1 MGLLEIIKSKDN
13 STIKEIKKLQEKK
26 YRNIY
31 NKFIIEGFRFVSEAL
46 DSKFHVCY
54 VIISETIEEKFEKL
68 GLNEKIKE
76 GTKLIKVSE
85 VILKSICST
94 DNPQGIAAVVDNEE
108 VTIDYNKGFYILA
121 DRVQD
126 PGNMGTII
134 RTADAAGAKGVIVT
148 KGTVDIYNDKTLRST
163 MGSIFKIPIIIDEE
177 LSYIK
182 KLKQQGFKV
191 VVSSLDTENNFY
203 DVDLTGKNIIA
214 VGNEGSGISEEI
226 NSISDEKVKIP
237 MPGTAESLN
246 VGVAA
251 GIMMFEAVR
260 QKNS

>member
-1 MGLLEIIKSKDN
+1 MLEVIKSKDN

-26 YRNIY
+26 YRNVY

-46 DSKFHVCY
+46 NSKFHVCY
-54 VIISETIEEKFEKL
+54 VIISETIEAKFEKL
-68 GLNEKIKE
+68 KLNGKIKE
-76 GTKLIKVSE
+76 DTKLIKVSE
-85 VILKSICST
+85 SILKSICNT
-94 DNPQGIAAVVDNEE
+94 DNPQGIAAVVSNEK
-108 VTIDYNKGFYILA
+108 VTIDYNEGFYILA
-121 DRVQD
+121 DKVQD

-163 MGSIFKIPIIIDEE
+163 MGSIFKIPIIIDED

-182 KLKQQGFKV
+182 DLKQQGFKV

-203 DVDLTGKNIIA
+203 DVDLTDKSIIA

-226 NSISDEKVKIP
+226 YSISDEKVKIP
-237 MPGTAESLN
+237 MPGNAESLN

>member
-1 MGLLEIIKSKDN
+1 MLEVIKSKDN

-26 YRNIY
+26 YRNLY
-31 NKFIIEGFRFVSEAL
+31 NKFIVEGFRFVSEAL
-46 DSKFHVCY
+46 DSKFNVCY

-68 GLNEKIKE
+68 GLNEKIKD

-85 VILKSICST
+85 AILKIICST
-94 DNPQGIAAVVDNEE
+94 DNPQGIVAVVSNEQI
-108 VTIDYNKGFYILA
+108 TIDYNEGFYILA

-134 RTADAAGAKGVIVT
+134 RTANAAGAKGIIVT

-163 MGSIFKIPIIIDEE
+163 MGSIFKIPVIIDED
-177 LSYIK
+177 LSYIA
-182 KLKQQGFKV
+182 KLKQQGFKLI
-191 VVSSLDTENNFY
+191 VSSLDTDNNFY
-203 DVDLTGKNIIA
+203 DVSLSGKTIIA

-226 NSISDEKVKIP
+226 YNISDERVKIP
-237 MPGTAESLN
+237 MPGSAESLN